1 MDGARAELTPDAV
14 NYLNAR
20 LDEKDFHVYKSH
32 VLEQRGGQGAY
43 PIIVFARLVESACD
57 RLKIPFNTGSSITK
71 PQKMPNGPRI
81 SIAIIVQFY
90 RQKFPSDST
99 PAPSTFGNHRS
110 IYLRA
115 KTCMV
120 NLENRELSIDDQT
133 FSRSLKKIF
142 RTPLTE
148 LAVVQPE
155 EYGSL
160 NAFKTRIETL
170 EKVYHKKPKAREN

>member
-1 MDGARAELTPDAV
+1 
-14 NYLNAR
+14 
-20 LDEKDFHVYKSH
+20 
-32 VLEQRGGQGAY
+32 
-43 PIIVFARLVESACD
+43 
-57 RLKIPFNTGSSITK
+57 
-71 PQKMPNGPRI
+71 
-81 SIAIIVQFY
+81 
-90 RQKFPSDST
+90 
-99 PAPSTFGNHRS
+99 
-110 IYLRA
+110 
-115 KTCMV
+115 MV